1 LHVPTN
7 AAASSVNGPM
17 VNVQSIKM
25 LADTCGREDR
35 SPIGDLAIADL
46 FRLLPVLQ
54 RLRPRRNAVEVGVG
68 AARARRVAR
77 FLSGGFLP
85 AGLLLVAS
93 FLALA
98 LALALLL

>member
-1 LHVPTN
+1 
-7 AAASSVNGPM
+7 M
-17 VNVQSIKM
+17 
-25 LADTCGREDR
+25 CGRR
-35 SPIGDLAIADL
+35 GA
-46 FRLLPVLQ
+46 FRTRRVRLGLLGLLPVLQ
-54 RLRPRRNAVEVGVG
+54 RLRPRRDAFEIGVG

-98 LALALLL
+98 FALALLLRWP